1 MQVVDFLPF
10 DWLAATR
17 HTANQVP
24 ARKEETTRAG
34 KKGGMKKRDGSHRVR
49 NLSCKRIQ
57 SIPIHRN
64 QPCKR
69 VVQSNESFTVHR
81 NQPCKRVVQSNESF
95 PVHRNQPCKRV
106 VQYVQVELQR
116 SRKVKSATQRG
127 VTL

>member
-34 KKGGMKKRDGSHRVR
+34 KKGGMKKRD
-49 NLSCKRIQ
+49 
-57 SIPIHRN
+57 PIAFETFPVKGYN
-64 QPCKR
+64 PYLYKDQP
-69 VVQSNESFTVHR
+69 S
-81 NQPCKRVVQSNESF
+81 KRVVQSNESF

-106 VQYVQVELQR
+106 VQSNESFPVHGNQPCKRVVR
-116 SRKVKSATQRG
+116 TSRTTYGTCNSCT
-127 VTL
+127 